1 MNFSPNHLQ
10 GLHKRRHPPYNISK
24 RSSPPF
30 TYVEGSSILSHL
42 EAYMSSSQLLAERPA
57 NLAAPRVEERKA
69 HPSIS
74 LAVILTVQLMLVLD
88 VTVVNIAL
96 PQIQGALQFSQS
108 NLSWVLNAYL
118 LTFGGLLLLGG
129 RMGDLFGRKRLFIG
143 GVALF
148 TLSSLTGGLAT
159 SAAWLV
165 AARAVQGI
173 GAALAAPSALALLM
187 TSFPEGPQRNR
198 ALSYFTAVSSAGGSI
213 GLILGGMLTAWVS
226 WRWALFINVPIG
238 IAVVVLAARF
248 IAGTARQRGRLDL
261 AGALTSTLGMG
272 ALVYAFIRAGSNGW
286 SDAGTGWA
294 IVLAVAILGTFV
306 LIETRHEQ
314 PVVPLHLLASRSR
327 VSAFCSVVFTV
338 AAMYGSFFFLTQ
350 LLQRVLGLSPVVT
363 GIAFLPMTLSIFTI
377 SRIVPRLIPRLGPRR
392 ILIGGASLVVL
403 ATLGLT
409 QISVSSHYAPAIVVP
424 MVLLGV
430 GVGSSFLPLSI
441 IVLSGV
447 PGREAGAASG
457 MLQTMQQVG
466 GALGLSILVTAF
478 GTATRA
484 VPARLLVGTAPA
496 MRAEI
501 VFTHGLTSVFILAAV
516 FALLSL
522 ANGLLVLRSPSR
534 REPATRVVLSE

>member
-1 MNFSPNHLQ
+1 
-10 GLHKRRHPPYNISK
+10 
-24 RSSPPF
+24 
-30 TYVEGSSILSHL
+30 
-42 EAYMSSSQLLAERPA
+42 MSSSQLLAERPA
-57 NLAAPRVEERKA
+57 MPAPHVEEPKA
-69 HPSIS
+69 HANIS

-96 PQIQGALQFSQS
+96 PEMQEVLHFSQS

-129 RMGDLFGRKRLFIG
+129 RMGDLFGRNRLFIG

-148 TLSSLTGGLAT
+148 TLASLAGGLAT
-159 SAAWLV
+159 SAGWLV

-226 WRWALFINVPIG
+226 WRWVLFINVPIG
-238 IAVVVLAARF
+238 IAVVLLAPRF
-248 IAGTARQRGRLDL
+248 IPGTARQRGRLDL

-286 SDAGTGWA
+286 NDSGTIWSIA
-294 IVLAVAILGTFV
+294 LAVAILASFV
-306 LIETRHEQ
+306 LIEMRHEQ
-314 PVVPLHLLASRSR
+314 PVMPLHLLASRSR
-327 VSAFCSVVFTV
+327 VSAFFSVLFTV
-338 AAMYGSFFFLTQ
+338 VAMYGGFFYLTQ
-350 LLQRVLGLSPVVT
+350 FLQRVMGLSPVVT
-363 GIAFLPMTLSIFTI
+363 GIAFLPMTLSIFTV
-377 SRIVPRLIPRLGPRR
+377 SRIVPRLIPRLGPQR
-392 ILIGGASLVVL
+392 ILIGGASLIVL
-403 ATLGLT
+403 STLWLT
-409 QISVSSHYAPAIVVP
+409 QIGVSSQYVPGIVFP
-424 MVLLGV
+424 MILLGA

-441 IVLSGV
+441 TVLSGV

-457 MLQTMQQVG
+457 LLQTMQQMG

-484 VPARLLVGTAPA
+484 VPAHLLVGAAPA

-501 VFTHGLTSVFILAAV
+501 VFTHGLTSVFALAAV
-516 FALLSL
+516 FAVL
-522 ANGLLVLRSPSR
+522 ALVNGFLMLWTPARP
-534 REPATRVVLSE
+534 EPAVQVVLSE

>member
-1 MNFSPNHLQ
+1 
-10 GLHKRRHPPYNISK
+10 
-24 RSSPPF
+24 
-30 TYVEGSSILSHL
+30 
-42 EAYMSSSQLLAERPA
+42 MSSSQLLAERPA
-57 NLAAPRVEERKA
+57 MSAPHGEEPKA
-69 HPSIS
+69 HANIS

-96 PQIQGALQFSQS
+96 PEMQEVLHFSQS

-129 RMGDLFGRKRLFIG
+129 RMGDLFGRNRLFIG

-148 TLSSLTGGLAT
+148 TLASLAGGLAT
-159 SAAWLV
+159 SAGWLV

-226 WRWALFINVPIG
+226 WRWVLFINVPIG
-238 IAVVVLAARF
+238 IAVVLLAPRF
-248 IAGTARQRGRLDL
+248 IPGTARQRGRLDL

-286 SDAGTGWA
+286 NDSGTIWS
-294 IVLAVAILGTFV
+294 IVLAVAILASFV
-306 LIETRHEQ
+306 LIEMRHEQ
-314 PVVPLHLLASRSR
+314 PVMPLHLLASRSR
-327 VSAFCSVVFTV
+327 VSAFFSVLFTV
-338 AAMYGSFFFLTQ
+338 VAMYGGFFYLTQ
-350 LLQRVLGLSPVVT
+350 FLQRVMGLSPVVT
-363 GIAFLPMTLSIFTI
+363 GIAFLPMTLSIFTV
-377 SRIVPRLIPRLGPRR
+377 SRIVPRLIPRLGPQR
-392 ILIGGASLVVL
+392 ILIGGASLIVL
-403 ATLGLT
+403 STLWLT
-409 QISVSSHYAPAIVVP
+409 QIGVSSQYVPGIVVP
-424 MVLLGV
+424 MILLGA

-441 IVLSGV
+441 TVLSGV

-457 MLQTMQQVG
+457 LLQTMQQMG

-484 VPARLLVGTAPA
+484 VPAHLLVGAAPA

-501 VFTHGLTSVFILAAV
+501 VFTHGLTSVFALAAV
-516 FALLSL
+516 FAVL
-522 ANGLLVLRSPSR
+522 ALVNGFVMLWSPAR
-534 REPATRVVLSE
+534 PGPAVQVVLSE

>member
-1 MNFSPNHLQ
+1 
-10 GLHKRRHPPYNISK
+10 
-24 RSSPPF
+24 
-30 TYVEGSSILSHL
+30 
-42 EAYMSSSQLLAERPA
+42 
-57 NLAAPRVEERKA
+57 
-69 HPSIS
+69 
-74 LAVILTVQLMLVLD
+74 MLVLD

-96 PQIQGALQFSQS
+96 PKMQEVLQFSQS

-129 RMGDLFGRKRLFIG
+129 RMGDLFGRKRLFIS
-143 GVALF
+143 GVTLF
-148 TLSSLTGGLAT
+148 TLASLMGGLAT
-159 SAAWLV
+159 SAGWLV

-173 GAALAAPSALALLM
+173 GAAMAAPSALALLM
-187 TSFPEGPQRNR
+187 ISFPEGPRRNR

-226 WRWALFINVPIG
+226 WRWVLFINVPIG
-238 IAVVVLAARF
+238 IAVVLVASRV
-248 IAGTARQRGRLDL
+248 IESTARQYGRLDL

-272 ALVYAFIRAGSNGW
+272 TLVYAFIRAGSNGW
-286 SDAGTGWA
+286 NDPGTVWS
-294 IVLAVAILGTFV
+294 IVLATAILATFV

-314 PVVPLHLLASRSR
+314 PVMPLHLLASRSR
-327 VSAFCSVVFTV
+327 VSAFFSVLFTV
-338 AAMYGSFFFLTQ
+338 AAMYGGFFFLTQ
-350 LLQRVLGLSPVVT
+350 FMQRVMGFSPVLT
-363 GIAFLPMTLSIFTI
+363 GVAFLPMTLSIFTM

-409 QISVSSHYAPAIVVP
+409 QIGVSSHYAPAIIVP
-424 MVLLGV
+424 MILLGL

-441 IVLSGV
+441 VVLSGV

-478 GTATRA
+478 GTATRS
-484 VPARLLVGTAPA
+484 VPAHLLVGVVPS
-496 MRAEI
+496 MRPEI
-501 VFTHGLTSVFILAAV
+501 VFTHGLTSVFVLSAL

-522 ANGLLVLRSPSR
+522 ANGVFVLRWQSR
-534 REPATRVVLSE
+534 PEPATRVVLSE

>member
-1 MNFSPNHLQ
+1 
-10 GLHKRRHPPYNISK
+10 
-24 RSSPPF
+24 
-30 TYVEGSSILSHL
+30 
-42 EAYMSSSQLLAERPA
+42 MSSSQLLAERPA
-57 NLAAPRVEERKA
+57 MAAPRVEERKA
-69 HPSIS
+69 HPNIS

-96 PQIQGALQFSQS
+96 PQMQEVLHFSQS

-143 GVALF
+143 GVTLF
-148 TLSSLTGGLAT
+148 TLASLTGGLAT
-159 SAAWLV
+159 SAGWLV

-238 IAVVVLAARF
+238 IAVALLASRF
-248 IAGTARQRGRLDL
+248 IAGSARQRGRLDF

-272 ALVYAFIRAGSNGW
+272 TLVYAFIRAGSNGW
-286 SDAGTGWA
+286 NDSGTGWSF
-294 IVLAVAILGTFV
+294 VLAVAILAAFV

-314 PVVPLHLLASRSR
+314 PVMSLHLLASRSR
-327 VSAFCSVVFTV
+327 VSAFVSVLCTV

-350 LLQRVLGLSPVVT
+350 FLQRVMGFSPVVT

-377 SRIVPRLIPRLGPRR
+377 SRVVPRLIPRLGPRR
-392 ILIGGASLVVL
+392 IFIGGASLIAL
-403 ATLGLT
+403 STLWFT
-409 QISVSSHYAPAIVVP
+409 QISISSHYAPAIVVP
-424 MVLLGV
+424 MILLGA

-441 IVLSGV
+441 TVLSGV

-457 MLQTMQQVG
+457 MLQTVQQVG

-484 VPARLLVGTAPA
+484 VPARLLVGATPA

-501 VFTHGLTSVFILAAV
+501 VFTHGLTSVFVLVAV

-522 ANGLLVLRSPSR
+522 VNGLLVLRSPSR
-534 REPATRVVLSE
+534 PEPATQVVLSE

>member
-1 MNFSPNHLQ
+1 
-10 GLHKRRHPPYNISK
+10 
-24 RSSPPF
+24 
-30 TYVEGSSILSHL
+30 
-42 EAYMSSSQLLAERPA
+42 MSSSQLLAERPA
-57 NLAAPRVEERKA
+57 LTAPRVEERKA
-69 HPSIS
+69 HPNIS

-96 PQIQGALQFSQS
+96 PQMQEVLRFSQS

-148 TLSSLTGGLAT
+148 TLASLTGGLAM
-159 SAAWLV
+159 SAGWLV
-165 AARAVQGI
+165 AARAMQGI

-187 TSFPEGPQRNR
+187 TSFPEGPQRTR

-213 GLILGGMLTAWVS
+213 GLILGGMLTSWVS

-238 IAVVVLAARF
+238 IAVVVLASRY
-248 IAGTARQRGRLDL
+248 IESTARQRGRLDL

-286 SDAGTGWA
+286 NDAGTAWS
-294 IVLAVAILGTFV
+294 ITVAVAILATFV
-306 LIETRHEQ
+306 LIEMRHEQ
-314 PVVPLHLLASRSR
+314 PVMPLHLLASRSR
-327 VSAFCSVVFTV
+327 VSAFASVLFTV
-338 AAMYGSFFFLTQ
+338 AAMFGGFFFLTQ
-350 LLQRVLGLSPVVT
+350 YLQIVMGFSPVVT
-363 GIAFLPMTLSIFTI
+363 GIAFLPMTLSIFTV
-377 SRIVPRLIPRLGPRR
+377 SRIVPRLIPRLGPQR

-403 ATLGLT
+403 STLWLT
-409 QISVSSHYAPAIVVP
+409 QISISSPYAPAIVLP
-424 MVLLGV
+424 MILLGA
-430 GVGSSFLPLSI
+430 GVGSSFLPLSL

-457 MLQTMQQVG
+457 MLQTIQQVG

-478 GTATRA
+478 ETATRA
-484 VPARLLVGTAPA
+484 VPVHLLVGAAPA

-501 VFTHGLTSVFILAAV
+501 VFTHGLTSVFVLTAI

-522 ANGLLVLRSPSR
+522 ANGLFVLRRQPHVA
-534 REPATRVVLSE
+534 PTAQIMVSE

>member
-1 MNFSPNHLQ
+1 
-10 GLHKRRHPPYNISK
+10 
-24 RSSPPF
+24 
-30 TYVEGSSILSHL
+30 
-42 EAYMSSSQLLAERPA
+42 MSSSQLLAERPA
-57 NLAAPRVEERKA
+57 PAMAAPRVEERKA
-69 HPSIS
+69 HPNLS

-96 PQIQGALQFSQS
+96 PQMQEVLHFSQS

-143 GVALF
+143 GVMLF
-148 TLSSLTGGLAT
+148 TLASLTGGLAT
-159 SAAWLV
+159 SAGWLV

-238 IAVVVLAARF
+238 IAVALLASRF
-248 IAGTARQRGRLDL
+248 IEGTTRQRGRLDL

-272 ALVYAFIRAGSNGW
+272 TLVYAFIRAGSNGW
-286 SDAGTGWA
+286 NDAGTGWS
-294 IVLAVAILGTFV
+294 IVLAAAILATFV

-314 PVVPLHLLASRSR
+314 PVMPLHLLASRSR
-327 VSAFCSVVFTV
+327 VSAFVSVLFTV
-338 AAMYGSFFFLTQ
+338 AAMYGGFFFLTQ
-350 LLQRVLGLSPVVT
+350 FLQRVMGFSPVVT

-392 ILIGGASLVVL
+392 ILIGGASLIVL
-403 ATLGLT
+403 STLWLT
-409 QISVSSHYAPAIVVP
+409 QISLSSHYAPAIVVP
-424 MVLLGV
+424 MILLGA

-441 IVLSGV
+441 TVLSGV

-484 VPARLLVGTAPA
+484 VPARLLVGAAPA

-501 VFTHGLTSVFILAAV
+501 VFTHGLTSVFVLTTV

-522 ANGLLVLRSPSR
+522 ANGLLMLRSPSR
-534 REPATRVVLSE
+534 PEPAMQVVLSE

>member
-1 MNFSPNHLQ
+1 M
-10 GLHKRRHPPYNISK
+10 
-24 RSSPPF
+24 
-30 TYVEGSSILSHL
+30 EGSSILSHL
-42 EAYMSSSQLLAERPA
+42 EAIVSSSQLLVERPA
-57 NLAAPRVEERKA
+57 TAASRVVERKS
-69 HPSIS
+69 HPNIS

-96 PQIQGALQFSQS
+96 PEMQEVLHFSQS

-143 GVALF
+143 GVILF
-148 TLSSLTGGLAT
+148 TLASLTGGLAM
-159 SAAWLV
+159 SAGWLV

-226 WRWALFINVPIG
+226 WRWVLFINVPIG
-238 IAVVVLAARF
+238 IAVALLAVRF
-248 IAGTARQRGRLDL
+248 IAGTATVRQHGRLDL

-272 ALVYAFIRAGSNGW
+272 TLVYAFIHAGSNGW
-286 SDAGTGWA
+286 NDPGTGWA
-294 IVLAVAILGTFV
+294 LVVAVAILATFV

-314 PVVPLHLLASRSR
+314 PVMPLHLLANRSR
-327 VSAFCSVVFTV
+327 VSAFVSVLFTV
-338 AAMYGSFFFLTQ
+338 VAMFGGFFFLTQ
-350 LLQRVLGLSPVVT
+350 FLQRVMGYSPVVT
-363 GIAFLPMTLSIFTI
+363 GIAFLPMTLSIFTV
-377 SRIVPRLIPRLGPRR
+377 SRIVPRLIPRLGPAR
-392 ILIGGASLVVL
+392 ILIGGASLIVL
-403 ATLGLT
+403 ATFWFAH
-409 QISVSSHYAPAIVVP
+409 ISVSSHYAPEIVLP
-424 MVLLGV
+424 MMLLGA

-447 PGREAGAASG
+447 PAREAGAASG
-457 MLQTMQQVG
+457 LLQTMQQMG

-484 VPARLLVGTAPA
+484 VPVHELVSVAPA
-496 MRAEI
+496 MRPEV
-501 VFTHGLTSVFILAAV
+501 VFTHGLTSVFGLAAI

-522 ANGLLVLRSPSR
+522 ANGLLMLRSSSR
-534 REPATRVVLSE
+534 TEPAAPVVLSE

>member
-1 MNFSPNHLQ
+1 
-10 GLHKRRHPPYNISK
+10 
-24 RSSPPF
+24 
-30 TYVEGSSILSHL
+30 
-42 EAYMSSSQLLAERPA
+42 MSSSQLLAERPA
-57 NLAAPRVEERKA
+57 PAMAVSRVEERKA
-69 HPSIS
+69 HPKIS

-96 PQIQGALQFSQS
+96 PQMQEVLHFSQS

-143 GVALF
+143 GVTLF
-148 TLSSLTGGLAT
+148 TLASLTGGLAT
-159 SAAWLV
+159 SAGWLV

-238 IAVVVLAARF
+238 IAVVLLASRF
-248 IAGTARQRGRLDL
+248 IEGTTRQRGRLDL
-261 AGALTSTLGMG
+261 VGALTSTLGMG
-272 ALVYAFIRAGSNGW
+272 TLVYAFIRAGSNGW
-286 SDAGTGWA
+286 NDAGTGWS
-294 IVLAVAILGTFV
+294 IVLAAVILAIFV

-314 PVVPLHLLASRSR
+314 PVMPLHLLASRSR
-327 VSAFCSVVFTV
+327 VSAFVSVLFTV
-338 AAMYGSFFFLTQ
+338 AAMYGGFFFLTQ
-350 LLQRVLGLSPVVT
+350 FLQRVMGFSPVVT

-403 ATLGLT
+403 STLWLT
-409 QISVSSHYAPAIVVP
+409 QISLSSHYAPAIVVP
-424 MVLLGV
+424 MILLGA

-441 IVLSGV
+441 TVLSGV

-484 VPARLLVGTAPA
+484 VPARLLVGAAPA

-501 VFTHGLTSVFILAAV
+501 VFTHGLTSVFVLTAV

-534 REPATRVVLSE
+534 PEPAMQVLLSE

>member
-1 MNFSPNHLQ
+1 
-10 GLHKRRHPPYNISK
+10 
-24 RSSPPF
+24 
-30 TYVEGSSILSHL
+30 
-42 EAYMSSSQLLAERPA
+42 MSSSQLLAERPA
-57 NLAAPRVEERKA
+57 LASPRAEERKPKAQKA
-69 HPSIS
+69 HPNLS

-96 PQIQGALQFSQS
+96 PQMQEVLRFSQS
-108 NLSWVLNAYL
+108 SLSWVLNAYL

-148 TLSSLTGGLAT
+148 TLASLTGGVAT
-159 SAAWLV
+159 SATWLV

-187 TSFPEGPQRNR
+187 ISFPEGPQRNR

-238 IAVVVLAARF
+238 ITVVVLASRI

-286 SDAGTGWA
+286 NDAGTVWS
-294 IVLAVAILGTFV
+294 IVLAAAILATFV

-314 PVVPLHLLASRSR
+314 PVMPLHLLASRSR
-327 VSAFCSVVFTV
+327 VSAFCSVLFTV
-338 AAMYGSFFFLTQ
+338 AAMYGGFFFLTQ
-350 LLQRVLGLSPVVT
+350 FLQRVMGLSPVVT

-392 ILIGGASLVVL
+392 ILIGGASLVTL

-409 QISVSSHYAPAIVVP
+409 QISLASHYAPAIVVP
-424 MVLLGV
+424 MILLGV

-484 VPARLLVGTAPA
+484 VPARLLVGAAPA

-501 VFTHGLTSVFILAAV
+501 VFTHGLTSVFVLAAV
-516 FALLSL
+516 FAVLSL

-534 REPATRVVLSE
+534 PKPAGSEPDMQVVLGE